1 MKKLIARYR
10 NGDKGV
16 AAPILVVLAAASAL
30 FTYSGAS
37 LDAETFLEKA
47 RATVFALGGAS
58 AIFLFWWYVL
68 DIVPELRAFW
78 QKTIALTFVLLGCSL
93 FFWLSSAFNV
103 AGLAGR
109 EALELH
115 LSRYVGGLED
125 TLDAQFRHALIIEGV
140 AADIRIEI
148 ARYDAAAKDEFDNGT
163 YSGEPGPGAV
173 FNALTRI
180 RDRLIILLEEA
191 DTFAAEAEK
200 QRGEAQGR
208 LEKIRAIASSSYTL
222 SRRMRDIAKESD
234 LLRTGFARMDA
245 GNLAESVSRTLD
257 ALPREVR
264 LQANF
269 SKNADVA
276 RRQKEALARV
286 GEDIDHS
293 GRVLGD
299 FVLKQAASPAP
310 SVKAFEK
317 ISAVRAVVLYWDN
330 YIPFWAGGIA
340 LDIAPLAVVVF
351 MMIGINAHS
360 KPELVQGAI
369 ESMTGTDLLR
379 AKMFEEVYRRASLDS
394 ESLKAINQRLLGKE
408 DDLLGHND
416 QGDRT

>member
-16 AAPILVVLAAASAL
+16 ASPILVTLAVVSAF

-37 LDAETFLEKA
+37 LDTETFLEKA

-78 QKTIALTFVLLGCSL
+78 QRTIAFTIILLGCLL

-115 LSRYVGGLED
+115 LSRYVGGLEN
-125 TLDAQFRHALIIEGV
+125 TLDVQFRHALTIEGV

-148 ARYDAAAKDEFDNGT
+148 ARYDAAAKDEFANGT

-173 FNALTRI
+173 VNALTRI
-180 RDRLIILLEEA
+180 RVRLESLLEEA
-191 DTFAAEAEK
+191 GAFAAEVEK
-200 QRGEAQGR
+200 QREQAQAR
-208 LEKIRAIASSSYTL
+208 LETIRAIAASGRTL

-257 ALPREVR
+257 ALPREIR

-269 SKNADVA
+269 SKKADVA

-286 GEDIDHS
+286 GEDIDRS

-299 FVLKQAASPAP
+299 FILKQAASPAP
-310 SVKAFEK
+310 RVEAFEK
-317 ISAVRAVVLYWDN
+317 ISAVRAVVLYWQN

-360 KPELVQGAI
+360 KAELAQNAI
-369 ESMTGTDLLR
+369 ESMTGADLLR
-379 AKMFEEVYRRASLDS
+379 AKMFEELYRRTSLDS
-394 ESLKAINQRLLGKE
+394 DSQKKINQRLLGKD
-408 DDLLGHND
+408 DDLQADDD
-416 QGDRT
+416 QGDRS